1 MALVM
6 LQRSFA
12 PNNPRH
18 SGPAA
23 PATLTRSRA
32 CAGRYVLEIAEQ

>member
-1 MALVM
+1 VYIYIFSNNIMHLNAIK
-6 LQRSFA
+6 A
-12 PNNPRH
+12 NNPRH

-32 CAGRYVLEIAEQ
+32 CAGR